1 MLIKM
6 EEANDESSH
15 SVQHISIWGWEA
27 KLTDTVWSLLYVS
40 FSTVVKSQIQ
50 RDDIQF

>member
-6 EEANDESSH
+6 EEATDESSH
-15 SVQHISIWGWEA
+15 SVQHISIWGGWEA

-40 FSTVVKSQIQ
+40 FSTVVKFQIQ
-50 RDDIQF
+50 RDDI